1 VSTDLYLW
9 SIVLLAV
16 VFVIALVLSLRALRS
31 ARAFQRMQ
39 AEKIRSLKSESAQL
53 STELDSKRTKITAL
67 ARQLHHLPA
76 ASRSLIAPAALA
88 LSDEEFARIWRN
100 ADPATPLFLAVKQI
114 ILDAVSRVSDP
125 RLAVKPE
132 LTAAAGGLDH
142 LLALAQNLETALQKP
157 EPWTRK
163 GRREA
168 QVTVRS
174 EREEEED

>member
-114 ILDAVSRVSDP
+114 IHLEILDAVSRVSDP
-125 RLAVKPE
+125 R
-132 LTAAAGGLDH
+132 
-142 LLALAQNLETALQKP
+142 LALAQNLETALQKP